1 MNLHKKA
8 KCVSVYFA
16 AHCPDSRKNQQGQE
30 SSQEKLTFLVQQ
42 FETNYHSKKRESIL
56 PKFS

>member
-30 SSQEKLTFLVQQ
+30 SSQDKLTFLVQQ
-42 FETNYHSKKRESIL
+42 FETNYHSKKRD
-56 PKFS
+56 